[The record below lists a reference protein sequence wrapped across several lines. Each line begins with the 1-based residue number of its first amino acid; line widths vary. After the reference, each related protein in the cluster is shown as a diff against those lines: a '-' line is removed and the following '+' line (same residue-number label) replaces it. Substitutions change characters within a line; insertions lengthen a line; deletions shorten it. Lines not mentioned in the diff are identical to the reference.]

1 MTYQSFTSFFSTSY
15 ERGGDLLLQQVI
27 EDFPVSVIVFDKN
40 LRFMVASNRFFEES
54 PLEKAEAQPGRH
66 WYDMVPDMPHKWK
79 LIHGRCLKGERLRRE
94 SDPFYRK
101 DGTVEWWKWE
111 IVPWMKK
118 RKVGGLVLYVE
129 NITAQKA
136 KEHALKGSL
145 KTLNRSN
152 SALHRFAEQCAHDLR
167 SPLRTMATYID
178 LMHKELRKG
187 GTINPSVTACC
198 DAIVESAYY
207 MNTLI
212 TTTLDTAKGKDHQE
226 GESFFSFE
234 DVIQEAI
241 CHLYHEMDD
250 AQRSM
255 ITFKHMPIVYGCKT
269 ELIQIAQNLM
279 SNALKYTD
287 KRPVHIEW
295 RVTENQHYWIF
306 SCADN
311 GMGLDKKEGKQIF
324 KEKKRLH
331 PSILEGLGIGLFHT
345 RRLLRHNGGRIWVK
359 SPGRGKGC
367 TFFFAL
373 PKKVSPPVEERN
385 IA

>member
-1 MTYQSFTSFFSTSY
+1 M
-15 ERGGDLLLQQVI
+15 LLQQVI
-27 EDFPVSVIVFDKN
+27 QDFPVSVIVFDKN
-40 LRFMVASNRFFEES
+40 LHFMVASNRFFEES

-66 WYDMVPDMPHKWK
+66 WYDLVPDMPHKWK

-118 RKVGGLVLYVE
+118 QKVGGLVLYVE
-129 NITAQKA
+129 NITEQKE

-178 LMHKELRKG
+178 LMHKELQKG

-212 TTTLDTAKGKDHQE
+212 TTTLDTAKGKNHQE

-279 SNALKYTD
+279 SNALKYTE

-331 PSILEGLGIGLFHT
+331 ASSLEGLGIGLFHT
-345 RRLLRHNGGRIWVK
+345 KRLIRHNGGRIWVK

-373 PKKVSPPVEERN
+373 PKKVPLEKRN